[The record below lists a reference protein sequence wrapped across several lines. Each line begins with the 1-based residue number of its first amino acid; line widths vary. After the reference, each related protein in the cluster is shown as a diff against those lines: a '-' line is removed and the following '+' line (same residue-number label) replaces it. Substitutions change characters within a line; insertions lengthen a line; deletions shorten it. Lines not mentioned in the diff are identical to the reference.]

1 MAQQIPHGLGA
12 PVGERRIGASAW
24 DHALRLA
31 SRHARMVAPLTTLA
45 AMFIFFSLVTDV
57 FLTTRNLQNVVSQ
70 IGPVAL
76 AACGVTFVLLCAEI
90 DLSIASVATFS
101 GVLTA
106 WLFGNALDGSLFGLD
121 FSIELGVWSIA
132 IAAVVAALI
141 GLINGFLVSYVGIPS
156 FMMTLAMLTI
166 ALGLAQF
173 VTEGK
178 ILPASEVPMVLQ
190 DIASAGN
197 RVLGIPIIGIV
208 ALVALVLC
216 DIVLSYTKFGRYVYM
231 TGGNREAA
239 ELSGVN
245 TRRVVMFALTI
256 SGFTAGLAGMLFI
269 GRLHSANPGAGGE
282 LLIRA
287 IAAVVLGGTSLFGGE
302 GGIKNTFVGLLI
314 FGILSNG
321 LNLIEGLSIHFK
333 DALEGIIL
341 VGALLLNVVALRL
354 ERVQTRVD

>member
-1 MAQQIPHGLGA
+1 MAQQIPHGLGT
-12 PVGERRIGASAW
+12 PVGERRVGAGAW

-31 SRHARMVAPLTTLA
+31 SRHARMVAPLSTLV
-45 AMFIFFSLVTDV
+45 AMFIFFSLVTEV

-90 DLSIASVATFS
+90 DLSIASVATFT

-106 WLFGNALDGSLFGLD
+106 WLFGNALTGTFFGLD
-121 FSIELGVWSIA
+121 VTVNLGVWSILV
-132 IAAVVAALI
+132 AAVVAAAI

-178 ILPASEVPMVLQ
+178 ILPASEVPQVLQ
-190 DIASAGN
+190 DVASAGN
-197 RVLGIPIIGIV
+197 RVFGIPIIGIV
-208 ALVALVLC
+208 ALVALVIS

-245 TRRVVMFALTI
+245 TRRVIMFALTI

-354 ERVQTRVD
+354 ERVQTRVE